1 MKRLHLH
8 IGVEHLNES
17 ISFYETLF
25 KSKPTKLKEDYA
37 QWVLEDPKINFAIST
52 RAEKIGVEHL
62 GIQVDNSV
70 ELNKIREDL
79 DHHQISTHS
88 DGEVT
93 CCYAKSEK
101 SWVTDP
107 SGLAWEVYHTMEDAE
122 MFHGEKKS
130 QKSKALDVKSKCK

>member
-25 KSKPTKLKEDYA
+25 KSKPTKLKKDYA

-52 RAEKIGVEHL
+52 RAEKNGVEHL

>member
-1 MKRLHLH
+1 MRKLHLH
-8 IGVEHLNES
+8 MGVKDLNKS
-17 ISFYETLF
+17 VSFYETLF
-25 KSKPTKLKEDYA
+25 KSKPTKLKKDYA
-37 QWVLEDPKINFAIST
+37 QWILEDPKINFAIST
-52 RAEKIGVEHL
+52 RAEKSGVDHL

-79 DHHQISTHS
+79 DKAEISTHS

-107 SGLAWEVYHTMEDAE
+107 NGVAWEAYHTMEDAE
-122 MFHGEKKS
+122 MYHGEKKTPKK
-130 QKSKALDVKSKCK
+130 KSACC

>member
-1 MKRLHLH
+1 MRRLHLH

-88 DGEVT
+88 DL
-93 CCYAKSEK
+93 S
-101 SWVTDP
+101 
-107 SGLAWEVYHTMEDAE
+107 LIHI
-122 MFHGEKKS
+122 
-130 QKSKALDVKSKCK
+130 